1 MAQSPNIS
9 LQPEFTYLISGSNPS
24 SLQLLNSAWQKMDQ
38 AYRPSTSSAHRTHF
52 RTFISFIYFMDL
64 PMSVTLH
71 NMLVFLE
78 YLHQNSLSPKVIKN
92 YLSSIATM
100 SKAYSIDYTAT
111 HHPAVL
117 RYIRGLS
124 LTFPFR
130 PTPRGIF
137 DIPTLYAISKQ
148 CETLSDPILLTA
160 IFLTSFYAF
169 LRMSNIASHSSKQF
183 NPKRHLLRQDV
194 IFAPPGAHIILKWC
208 KTMQDA
214 KSTHI
219 VQIPEIA
226 NIWLCPVRALKTLL
240 VSRNLTSTSPLFA
253 NAFYSHSQVT
263 DTHIR
268 DGGPRWQSG
277 NTLASHLCGWGSIPV
292 MAVSGKAG
300 SCLPLVVQ
308 FTVQNPSAL
317 YVLVSSALPTT
328 RRDMTCTVLKATS
341 KNPK

>member
-9 LQPEFTYLISGSNPS
+9 LQPKFTYLISGSNPS

-71 NMLVFLE
+71 NVLVFLE

-111 HHPAVL
+111 YHPAVL

-124 LTFPFR
+124 LTSPFR

-148 CETLSDPILLTA
+148 CETLSDPILFRA

-169 LRMSNIASHSSKQF
+169 LRMSNIAPLSSKQF
-183 NPKRHLLRQDV
+183 NPQRHLLRQDV

-226 NIWLCPVRALKTLL
+226 NIWLCPVRALKTRL
-240 VSRNLTSTSPLFA
+240 VSRHLTSTSPLFA
-253 NAFYSHSQVT
+253 NAFYPHSQVI

-268 DGGPRWQSG
+268 DALKTILTNLKISHIGHGFHSFRRSG
-277 NTLASHLCGWGSIPV
+277 ATLAFDHSVPLQNIMAHGLWRSPAIWTYLQNSTQASSLIP
-292 MAVSGKAG
+292 ST
-300 SCLPLVVQ
+300 
-308 FTVQNPSAL
+308 F
-317 YVLVSSALPTT
+317 SS
-328 RRDMTCTVLKATS
+328 VIS
-341 KNPK
+341 SSF